1 MDVIVA
7 LQELRLDLLQ
17 ASGAN
22 IGEHD
27 VFFFNTKVG
36 TTTVPQI

>member
-1 MDVIVA
+1 
-7 LQELRLDLLQ
+7 LLQ

-36 TTTVPQI
+36 TTTVPQIWLY